1 MKRVWVLTILSLL
14 FLVGCRPPTA
24 PTSPVAVSGK
34 LIFAGSTTMQP
45 LVGALGEA
53 FQKQYP
59 GVQLEIAAGG
69 SKVGIQAVHEGTVDI
84 GMASRN
90 LTPQEAEGISVY
102 TIALDVIAIVVHPS
116 NPVDNLTPESLMA
129 IYQGK
134 VTNWNQVGGPNMEIL
149 PIAREITSGT
159 RGAFDEVVLGGQ
171 EPTAPNLLTAVT
183 AGDMAAIVAERPE
196 AIGYLGFGNLNDR
209 LRAVNINGISPTPT
223 NARSGKYP
231 LVRPLNLL
239 TGPLSHPLAG
249 EFVRFALNPD
259 GQRIVELAGWV
270 PVR

>member
-1 MKRVWVLTILSLL
+1 MKRVWVLAVLFLLS
-14 FLVGCRPPTA
+14 LVGCRSATT

-34 LIFAGSTTMQP
+34 LVFAGSTTMQP

-53 FQKQYP
+53 FQKRYP

-84 GMASRN
+84 GMASRA
-90 LTPQEAEGISVY
+90 LTPQEAEGITVH

-116 NPVDNLTPESLMA
+116 NPVDNLTLETLAA
-129 IYQGK
+129 IYRGE
-134 VTNWNQVGGPNMEIL
+134 VTHWNQVGGPDMEIV

-159 RGAFDEVVLGGQ
+159 RGAFDELVLEGQ
-171 EPTAPNLLTAVT
+171 EPTASNLLTAVT
-183 AGDMAAIVAERPE
+183 AGDMAAMVAERPG

-209 LRAVNINGISPTPT
+209 LRAVSINGIAPTPAT
-223 NARSGKYP
+223 ARRGEYP

-239 TGPLSHPLAG
+239 TGPLSQPLAE